1 MTPFGEKIRE
11 LRRVHGVK
19 LKDMAAVLQVSPAY
33 LSALEHGH
41 RGKPTP
47 GLVRQVCGFFDIIWD
62 EEEVI
67 QGLANISHPKVT
79 LDTSGLS
86 VRHTEFANR
95 LAQNIRGL
103 DSSKVEAL
111 LRLLESPR

>member
-1 MTPFGEKIRE
+1 MTPFGEKVRE
-11 LRRVHGVK
+11 LRSARGVK
-19 LKDMAAVLQVSPAY
+19 LKDLAAVLQVSPAY

-62 EEEVI
+62 EEEEI
-67 QGLANISHPKVT
+67 QWLADMSHPKVM

-86 VRHTEFANR
+86 VRHTELANR
-95 LAQNIRGL
+95 LAQNIRNL
-103 DSSKVEAL
+103 DKDEVEVMLSL
-111 LRLLESPR
+111 LDLSR